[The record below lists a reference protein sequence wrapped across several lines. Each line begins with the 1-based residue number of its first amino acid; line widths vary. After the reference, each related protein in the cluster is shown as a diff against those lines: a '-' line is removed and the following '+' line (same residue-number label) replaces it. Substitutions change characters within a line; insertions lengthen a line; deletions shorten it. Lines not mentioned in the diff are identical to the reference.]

1 MKRLTAF
8 ALIVSFCVMVFSFAA
23 PITAAA
29 QDFKQVPQNLGVAL
43 VNIPGSLAN
52 GVKGA
57 TDEVEKRGVVSIVS
71 GLVSFGTNI
80 GTTAVSSGLTLGT
93 LGLVSPVKNAW
104 SKDPPP
110 FVLPK

>member
-8 ALIVSFCVMVFSFAA
+8 ALIVSFCVMVFPLAA
-23 PITAAA
+23 PVIAAA
-29 QDFKQVPQNLGVAL
+29 QNIKQIPQNIGTAL
-43 VNIPGSLAN
+43 VNVPGSVAN

-57 TDEVEKRGVVSIVS
+57 TDEVEKRGVVSIIS

-80 GTTAVSSGLTLGT
+80 GATVVSSGLTLGT